1 MTAISDTSKEWEL
14 APPLSTRLKGMF
26 GSTYRAAKRD
36 LVLAAAITVLL
47 VGLFLAIFAPTL
59 ARTDYE
65 RTDPVNRILAPNSHN
80 WFGTDNWGRDV
91 FDRTIVGTRLSF
103 LVGFSVTLISTV
115 IGVGVALVISYFRV
129 LDAVMMRFV
138 DGLLAFPT
146 ILLALALISLIG
158 PSVGNVILALSVTA
172 TAGKIR
178 LVRGA
183 VLSLREST
191 YVEAARAIGVPVP
204 RILMLHVLPNIVGII
219 IVQATFTLAS
229 AILAEASLSFLGA
242 GVPEYVPSWGNIIA
256 TGQGYIQVG
265 FHISFFPGLF
275 LTGTVLAVVLIGDSV
290 RDHLDPRL
298 RGRLRTTAA
307 QQ

>member
-1 MTAISDTSKEWEL
+1 L
-14 APPLSTRLKGMF
+14 TRLKGMF
-26 GSTYRAAKRD
+26 GSTYKSAKRD
-36 LVLAAAITVLL
+36 IVLAVSIMVLL
-47 VGLFLAIFAPTL
+47 VGLFLAIFGPSL

-65 RTDPVNRILAPNSHN
+65 RTDPINRMQAPSTDH

-115 IGVGVALVISYFRV
+115 IGVGVALVISYFKL
-129 LDAVMMRFV
+129 LDSIMMRFV

-158 PSVGNVILALSVTA
+158 PSVGNVIIALSLTA

-183 VLSLREST
+183 VLSLRDST
-191 YVEAARAIGVPVP
+191 YVDAARAVGVPVP
-204 RILMLHVLPNIVGII
+204 RILLLHLLPNITSII

-275 LTGTVLAVVLIGDSV
+275 LTTTVLAVVLIGDSV
-290 RDHLDPRL
+290 RDHLDPKL
-298 RGRLRTTAA
+298 RGRLKTTA

>member
-1 MTAISDTSKEWEL
+1 MSLASEPRIQWEL

-26 GSTYRAAKRD
+26 GSTYKAAKRD
-36 LVLAAAITVLL
+36 IVLAVSIIVLL
-47 VGLFLAIFAPTL
+47 AGLFLAIFGPTL

-65 RTDPVNRILAPNSHN
+65 RTDPINRMQAPSADH

-115 IGVGVALVISYFRV
+115 IGVGVALIISYFKL
-129 LDAVMMRFV
+129 LDSIMMRFV

-158 PSVGNVILALSVTA
+158 PSVGNVIIALSLTA

-183 VLSLREST
+183 VLSLRDST
-191 YVEAARAIGVPVP
+191 YVDAARAVGVPVP
-204 RILMLHVLPNIVGII
+204 RILLLHVLPNITSII

-275 LTGTVLAVVLIGDSV
+275 LMITVLAVVLIGDSV
-290 RDHLDPRL
+290 RDHLDPKL
-298 RGRLRTTAA
+298 RGRLKTTA

>member
-1 MTAISDTSKEWEL
+1 MQAPSSD
-14 APPLSTRLKGMF
+14 
-26 GSTYRAAKRD
+26 
-36 LVLAAAITVLL
+36 
-47 VGLFLAIFAPTL
+47 
-59 ARTDYE
+59 
-65 RTDPVNRILAPNSHN
+65 H

-103 LVGFSVTLISTV
+103 VVGFSVTLISTI
-115 IGVGVALVISYFRV
+115 IGVGVALVISYFKL
-129 LDAVMMRFV
+129 LDSIMMRFV

-158 PSVGNVILALSVTA
+158 PSVGNVIIALSLTA
-172 TAGKIR
+172 SASKIR

-183 VLSLREST
+183 VLSLRDST
-191 YVEAARAIGVPVP
+191 YVDAARAVGVPVP
-204 RILMLHVLPNIVGII
+204 RILLRHVLPNIVSII

-275 LTGTVLAVVLIGDSV
+275 LMITVLAVVLIGDSV
-290 RDHLDPRL
+290 RDHLDPKL
-298 RGRLRTTAA
+298 RGRLKTTA

>member
-1 MTAISDTSKEWEL
+1 MAAITDPATEWEL
-14 APPLSTRLKGMF
+14 APPMSARLRGAL
-26 GSTYRAAKRD
+26 GATYRAARRD
-36 LVLAAAITVLL
+36 KVLAASITVLL
-47 VGLFLAIFAPTL
+47 IGLFLAFFAPTL

-65 RTDPVNRILAPNSHN
+65 RTDPVNRLLGPSTDH

-103 LVGFSVTLISTV
+103 LVGVSVTVVSTV
-115 IGVGVALVISYFRV
+115 IGVSVALVISYFRL
-129 LDAVMMRFV
+129 LDSIIMRVV
-138 DGLLAFPT
+138 DGFLAFPT

-158 PSVGNVILALSVTA
+158 PSVGNIIIALSVTA

-191 YVEAARAIGVPVP
+191 YVEAARAVGVPVP
-204 RILMLHVLPNIVGII
+204 RILMLHVLPNIVSII
-219 IVQATFTLAS
+219 IVQATFTLAG

-256 TGQGYIQVG
+256 TGQGYMQVG

-275 LTGTVLAVVLIGDSV
+275 LTITVLAVVLIGDSI
-290 RDHLDPRL
+290 RDHLDPKL
-298 RGRLRTTAA
+298 RGRLKTTAHS
-307 QQ
+307 

>member
-1 MTAISDTSKEWEL
+1 MSLAPKARTEWEL

-26 GSTYRAAKRD
+26 GSTYKAAKRD
-36 LVLAAAITVLL
+36 IVLAVSIMVLL
-47 VGLFLAIFAPTL
+47 VGLFLAIFGPSL

-65 RTDPVNRILAPNSHN
+65 RTDPINRMQAPSTDH

-115 IGVGVALVISYFRV
+115 IGVGVALVISYFKL
-129 LDAVMMRFV
+129 LDSIMMRFV

-158 PSVGNVILALSVTA
+158 PSVGNVIIALSLTA

-183 VLSLREST
+183 VLSLRDST
-191 YVEAARAIGVPVP
+191 YVDAARAVGVPVP
-204 RILMLHVLPNIVGII
+204 RILLLHLLPNITSII

-275 LTGTVLAVVLIGDSV
+275 LMTTVLAVVLIGDSV
-290 RDHLDPRL
+290 RDHLDPKL
-298 RGRLRTTAA
+298 RGRLKTTA

>member
-1 MTAISDTSKEWEL
+1 MTKTSDLGSEWQL
-14 APPLSTRLKGMF
+14 TPPLSTRLRGML
-26 GSTYRAAKRD
+26 GATGKAAKRD
-36 LVLAAAITVLL
+36 IVLGMSISLL
-47 VGLFLAIFAPTL
+47 FLGLFLAVFAPTL

-65 RTDPVNRILAPNSHN
+65 RTDPVNRMLPTSTDN

-103 LVGFSVTLISTV
+103 LVGFSVTLISSV
-115 IGVGVALVISYFRV
+115 VGVSIALIISYFRI

-138 DGLLAFPT
+138 DGFLAFPT

-158 PSVGNVILALSVTA
+158 PSIGNVIIALSVTA

-191 YVEAARAIGVPVP
+191 YVEAARAVGVPVP
-204 RILMLHVLPNIVGII
+204 RILMFHVLPNIVSII

-275 LTGTVLAVVLIGDSV
+275 LTVTVLAVVLIGDSI
-290 RDHLDPRL
+290 RDHLDPKL
-298 RGRLRTTAA
+298 RGRLRTTA